1 MTPDTVLIVDDD
13 QQLGKFTA
21 EVLEQAGFHV
31 ELTAL
36 GRDGLERVT
45 CAPDHYQ
52 AVVLDRRM
60 PDLDGLTILRR
71 MKGNAATRNIPVVLL
86 TGLASEQDIIEG
98 IDAGAYYYVT
108 KPFRE
113 SMLQAVVRA
122 AIDDFQARS
131 GLRQELASTA
141 SAIGLL
147 HSGEFKFRTPHEA
160 RALAGL
166 LAHCTSNPASV
177 VTGLWELLINAVEHG
192 NLAIGYTEKS
202 DLLAAGR
209 WQDEIRKRLAVPPHA
224 DKFAT
229 VQVEMNAQQVVYTV
243 SDEGQGFD
251 PRPYFEFEPGRATHA
266 HGRGIAMARRLSFS
280 SIEYLGNGNI
290 VRATSPRAEQA
301 AQHTVDAA

>member
-21 EVLEQAGFHV
+21 EVLELAGFNV
-31 ELTAL
+31 ELTGL
-36 GRDGLERVT
+36 GRDGLERVGM
-45 CAPDHYQ
+45 APGRYQ
-52 AVVLDRRM
+52 AVVLDRRL

-71 MKGNAATRNIPVVLL
+71 MKGNSATRNIPVVLL
-86 TGLASEQDIIEG
+86 TGLTSEQDIIDG

-122 AIDDFQARS
+122 AIDDFQSRKD
-131 GLRQELASTA
+131 LRQELASTA
-141 SAIGLL
+141 NAIGLL
-147 HSGEFKFRTPHEA
+147 NSGEFRFRTPQDA

-166 LAHCTSNPASV
+166 LAHCTSNPGAV

-192 NLAIGYTEKS
+192 NLALTYAEKS
-202 DLLAAGR
+202 SLLAAGQ
-209 WQDEIRKRLAVPPHA
+209 WQDEIKARLASPQHA
-224 DKFAT
+224 HKFAT
-229 VQVEMNAQQVVYTV
+229 VRVEITAQQAIYTV
-243 SDEGQGFD
+243 VDEGQGFD

-280 SIEYLGNGNI
+280 SIEFLGNGNT
-290 VRATSPRAEQA
+290 VRATSPRAEHADQPA
-301 AQHTVDAA
+301 DVV